1 MMDIGAV
8 HLAQQDGGAP
18 TALAAGSA
26 PGESGVSLLGL
37 LRFDCGMHVV
47 ATPHCHCICFQMS
60 PGLVEKRMAGRVDC
74 VERPVGS
81 LTIDPAGF
89 DFGADADERMDILVV
104 AVDPG
109 RLALAAAEGT
119 LPEAQLIERLGGDD
133 PALLALAR
141 TLAFESVHNYPNG
154 ALSWNEAA
162 SSFVDGLV
170 AGHTMAMPARPR
182 GTLGKDQLRR
192 LRDYVVAHL
201 DEPIGVE
208 ALADLAGRSP
218 FHFTRVFTRSVGVT
232 PHRYVVHLRLQRAL
246 ELVREGRCGLAEIAA
261 RTGFADQSHLSRWV
275 RRVHGVALSRLTA

>member
-1 MMDIGAV
+1 MMDIGA
-8 HLAQQDGGAP
+8 LRMAQQDGGAP
-18 TALAAGSA
+18 TTLAAGSA
-26 PGESGVSLLGL
+26 PGESGVSILNF
-37 LRFDCGMHVV
+37 RFDGGMHLL
-47 ATPHCHCICFQMS
+47 ATPRCHCICFEMS
-60 PGLVEKRMAGRVDC
+60 QVRVEKRMAGRIAHY
-74 VERPVGS
+74 ERPVGS
-81 LTIDPAGF
+81 LTINPAGY
-89 DFGADADERMDILVV
+89 DFAADADEDVEILVV

-109 RLALAAAEGT
+109 RMALAAAEGAQ
-119 LPEAQLIERLGGDD
+119 PEAQLIERLGGED
-133 PALLALAR
+133 PALFALAR
-141 TLAFESVHNYPNG
+141 TLAFENVHNYPSG

-170 AGHTMAMPARPR
+170 AGHTAAMPARSR
-182 GTLGKDQLRR
+182 GMLGKDQLRR
-192 LRDYVVAHL
+192 LRDYVAAHL

-246 ELVREGRCGLAEIAA
+246 ELVGEGRSGLAEIAA